1 MCQWFSCV
9 TLGDSK
15 LFYFSPEER
24 QIIYDGGELVCKNGI
39 NDISTRDDLDSHSAI
54 CSYYGLDVDKVN
66 KYEFRPL
73 DRKFIVDQIN
83 VADDY
88 KKVKNRLCHLNYKE
102 LAPPEL
108 MLKPIIAPF
117 EIKKTKV
124 TESDMELLKQWDSVW
139 DSVGDSVRDSVRNS
153 VWDSVGDSVWNSVWD
168 SVWDSVGDSV
178 WNSVWNSVR
187 NSVWNSVWTS
197 VGDSVRGYV
206 GSFFKINNWKYIKHE
221 DGKYPYQ
228 CGVDLWERGLVP
240 SFDGKTWR
248 LHGYKGKVLKEI
260 TRENLIKE

>member
-1 MCQWFSCV
+1 MCQWFSSV
-9 TLGDSK
+9 TLGGGN

-24 QIIYDGGELVCKNGI
+24 QTIYDGGELVCKNGI

-139 DSVGDSVRDSVRNS
+139 DSVRNS
-153 VWDSVGDSVWNSVWD
+153 VWDSVWNSVGA
-168 SVWDSVGDSV
+168 SVWAY
-178 WNSVWNSVR
+178 
-187 NSVWNSVWTS
+187 T
-197 VGDSVRGYV
+197 
-206 GSFFKINNWKYIKHE
+206 GSFFNLPKWKYIKHNE
-221 DGKYPYQ
+221 GEYPFQ
-228 CGVDLWERGLVP
+228 SAVDLWEKGLVP
-240 SFDGKTWR
+240 SFDGKVWR
-248 LHGYKGKVLKEI
+248 LHGGKDGRVLKEI
-260 TRENLIKE
+260 SKEELSKLTEAK